1 LPSTT
6 DAGIW
11 HTGEGI
17 LHEAAFVFSNLS
29 DSLFFCN
36 LKKLDFDLLTTDIIH
51 PDSLAFEFQLSGGER
66 KHSTINSKQLQ
77 VAGTARPGRTN

>member
-1 LPSTT
+1 
-6 DAGIW
+6 
-11 HTGEGI
+11 
-17 LHEAAFVFSNLS
+17 
-29 DSLFFCN
+29 